1 MCWAF
6 QLAAQELSEF
16 LFWRGCRGRTL
27 EAISFSPLR
36 CPGNI
41 PIPPVLRYAIHGAQD
56 TSAVRAR
63 RTPLRGLEKMPTQRL
78 NKKKRYPLSRI
89 PFLFV

>member
-1 MCWAF
+1 MLPW
-6 QLAAQELSEF
+6 LDYLIT
-16 LFWRGCRGRTL
+16 GVI